1 MDSLAGIPIIAAICH
16 TVDGKGDHRAPGTTS
31 GTLKWKAQCATNL
44 LRQLVHHRERK
55 RSSAALASSQGQAPV
70 PSIIMTGD
78 LNVTRQALK
87 EEMGVMY
94 FDDIEEDREMSAV
107 QQGNRFAIADCE
119 VELYEG
125 LPSITGA
132 DNRHEV
138 ACCDISVA
146 RQPVFPTPEDR
157 TRMDDELLE
166 QGRKV
171 FADMQSAREAALA
184 ATQGQGMRPARC
196 PVTQTR

>member
-1 MDSLAGIPIIAAICH
+1 MSPAGIPIIAASCH
-16 TVDGKGDHRAPGTTS
+16 TVDGQGHHRAPGKKS
-31 GTLKWKAQCATNL
+31 RALKWKAQCATNI
-44 LRQLVHHRERK
+44 LRQLVHERERK
-55 RSSAALASSQGQAPV
+55 RRAAAPASSQGQAPA
-70 PSIIMTGD
+70 SIIMAGD
-78 LNVTRQALK
+78 LNCTRKALK

-107 QQGNRFAIADCE
+107 QQGNMFAIADCE

-138 ACCDISVA
+138 ACYDISVA

>member
-1 MDSLAGIPIIAAICH
+1 MAWGNRGH
-16 TVDGKGDHRAPGTTS
+16 H
-31 GTLKWKAQCATNL
+31 

-107 QQGNRFAIADCE
+107 QQGNMFAIADCE

-132 DNRHEV
+132 DNRHESHRSHSG
-138 ACCDISVA
+138 AC
-146 RQPVFPTPEDR
+146 E
-157 TRMDDELLE
+157 ELL
-166 QGRKV
+166 
-171 FADMQSAREAALA
+171 S
-184 ATQGQGMRPARC
+184 
-196 PVTQTR
+196 

>member
-1 MDSLAGIPIIAAICH
+1 MNC
-16 TVDGKGDHRAPGTTS
+16 T
-31 GTLKWKAQCATNL
+31 
-44 LRQLVHHRERK
+44 RK
-55 RSSAALASSQGQAPV
+55 
-70 PSIIMTGD
+70 
-78 LNVTRQALK
+78 ALK

-107 QQGNRFAIADCE
+107 QQGNMFAIADCE

-138 ACCDISVA
+138 ACYDISVA

-157 TRMDDELLE
+157 TRMDDEVLE

-171 FADMQSAREAALA
+171 FADMIERQGSSPCRDAGPGDEASTVHGVL
-184 ATQGQGMRPARC
+184 
-196 PVTQTR
+196 